1 MRKQRKMEYEVP
13 TLVELELKLGGE
25 MLVVSIPGYTDD
37 GSETLGD
44 DTDPTN
50 PSTNSFIY

>member
-1 MRKQRKMEYEVP
+1 MRKQRKMEYESP
-13 TLVELELKLGGE
+13 ALVELVLKLGGE
-25 MLVVSIPGYTDD
+25 MLVVSIPGYGDD

-44 DTDPTN
+44 DADPN